1 MRAPSL
7 QKTAAVSAALH
18 LAIFFLSFIV
28 LKHTSQMHLP
38 SPYVVRIVDMRS
50 VSQKKNIGSSGKKAV
65 SPVKESVP
73 AKKIVK
79 AEKKAAVVKE
89 PLVPA
94 EKSPQKKSKPDK
106 IDERRIEDSIGAIK
120 AKKNIKKIVE
130 LRNMISIGNNPG
142 LDNSKNPRNSFDSE
156 AGTIGEATY
165 IGKVSEEIWS
175 KWGLPDYIVDKDL
188 EAIISVKIGRDGTLR
203 VQKVEKSSGNRF
215 FDRYALQT
223 IAEASPVS
231 PPPYEM
237 EIGIKFYP

>member
-7 QKTAAVSAALH
+7 QKTAALSAALH
-18 LAIFFLSFIV
+18 LTVFVLSFV
-28 LKHTSQMHLP
+28 FMKNTGQMHLP

-130 LRNMISIGNNPG
+130 LRNMISIGKNPG
-142 LDNSKNPRNSFDSE
+142 LDNSKNPPNSFDSA
-156 AGTIGEATY
+156 AGTMGEATY
-165 IGKVSEEIWS
+165 IDKVSEEIWRE
-175 KWGLPDYIVDKDL
+175 WAFPDIGEKDL
-188 EAIISVKIGRDGTLR
+188 EAVIAVKIGRDGTLN
-203 VQKVEKSSGNRF
+203 VQKMEKSSGNRL
-215 FDRYALQT
+215 FDRSALQT
-223 IAEASPVS
+223 IAKASPVS